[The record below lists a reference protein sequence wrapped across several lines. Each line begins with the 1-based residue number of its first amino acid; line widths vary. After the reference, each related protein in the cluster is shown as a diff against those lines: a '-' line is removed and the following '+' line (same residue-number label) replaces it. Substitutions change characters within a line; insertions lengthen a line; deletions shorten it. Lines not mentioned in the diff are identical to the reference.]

1 MEMQEIWE
9 RYHQFI
15 GFVVAI
21 IVCLA
26 INLIALTCTN
36 HAYKDGQQRILQSY
50 TESLS
55 LIDSLQKQNEDA
67 LNRVLTE
74 REKTIKKILSDTLID
89 NIQGLCTKQKDAVR
103 KYVRPYL
110 EVTTRELDIKDKIKA
125 DPNQEYKVLRDEIR
139 SLLQLEFNKLQNEYE
154 SIEVW
159 AAILTVIFLIF
170 SFYSLFKTERLEEKG
185 YQSISKIEELE
196 SNAHNNLEDLQNSM
210 REENQVFL
218 NQATDRFEGIYNDQT
233 SRIRNMEE
241 NMRER
246 FQSYQSQMEEMLNEA
261 RNLRNGQFNADN
273 ITTDVSE

>member
-1 MEMQEIWE
+1 MREIWD

-21 IVCLA
+21 IICLT

-36 HAYKDGQQRILQSY
+36 RTYNDGQQTILKSY
-50 TESLS
+50 KESLA

-89 NIQGLCTKQKDAVR
+89 SIQGLCTKQKDAIR

-110 EVTTRELDIKDKIKA
+110 EVTTRELDIKEKINA
-125 DPNQEYKVLRDEIR
+125 DPNHEYKVLRDEIR

-170 SFYSLFKTERLEEKG
+170 SFYSFFKTERLEEQG
-185 YQSISKIEELE
+185 QQSITRIEGLE
-196 SNAHNNLEDLQNSM
+196 NNAQRNLEGLQNSM
-210 REENQVFL
+210 REENQNFL
-218 NQATDRFEGIYNDQT
+218 NRATDRFEDFYDDQT

-241 NMRER
+241 NMSER

-261 RNLRNGQFNADN
+261 RNLRNGQLNADN
-273 ITTDVSE
+273 ITTDASE

>member
-1 MEMQEIWE
+1 MREIWE

-36 HAYKDGQQRILQSY
+36 HAYKDGQKRILQSY
-50 TESLS
+50 KESLS
-55 LIDSLQKQNEDA
+55 MIDSLQKQNEDA

-89 NIQGLCTKQKDAVR
+89 SIQGLCNKQKDAVR

-110 EVTTRELDIKDKIKA
+110 EVTTREFDIKEKIKA
-125 DPNQEYKVLRDEIR
+125 DPNQEYKVLRDEIK
-139 SLLQLEFNKLQNEYE
+139 SLLQLEFTKLQNEYE
-154 SIEVW
+154 AIEIW

-196 SNAHNNLEDLQNSM
+196 SDAHNNLEDLQNSM

-218 NQATDRFEGIYNDQT
+218 SQATERFEGIYNDQT

-261 RNLRNGQFNADN
+261 RNLRNGQLNADN

>member
-1 MEMQEIWE
+1 MREIWE

-36 HAYKDGQQRILQSY
+36 HAYKDGQKRILQSY
-50 TESLS
+50 KESLS
-55 LIDSLQKQNEDA
+55 MIDSLQKQNEDA

-89 NIQGLCTKQKDAVR
+89 SIQGLCNKQKDAVR

-110 EVTTRELDIKDKIKA
+110 EVTTRELDIKEKIKA
-125 DPNQEYKVLRDEIR
+125 DPNQEYKVLRDEIK
-139 SLLQLEFNKLQNEYE
+139 SLLQLEFTKLQNEYE
-154 SIEVW
+154 AIEIW

-196 SNAHNNLEDLQNSM
+196 SDAHNNLEDLQNSM

-218 NQATDRFEGIYNDQT
+218 SQATERFEGIYNDQT

-261 RNLRNGQFNADN
+261 RNLRNGQLNADN

>member
-1 MEMQEIWE
+1 MQEIWE

-21 IVCLA
+21 IVCLV

-50 TESLS
+50 KESLS
-55 LIDSLQKQNEDA
+55 MIDSLQKQNEDA
-67 LNRVLTE
+67 LNRVLAE

-89 NIQGLCTKQKDAVR
+89 SIQGLCTKQKDAVR

-110 EVTTRELDIKDKIKA
+110 EVTTRELDIKEIIKV

-139 SLLQLEFNKLQNEYE
+139 SLLQLEFTKLQNEYE
-154 SIEVW
+154 AIEIW

-210 REENQVFL
+210 REGNQVFL
-218 NQATDRFEGIYNDQT
+218 SQATDRFEGFYNDQT
-233 SRIRNMEE
+233 SRIRGIEDE
-241 NMRER
+241 MRER
-246 FQSYQSQMEEMLNEA
+246 FQSYRNQMEEILNEA
-261 RNLRNGQFNADN
+261 RNLRNGRLNADN
-273 ITTDVSE
+273 ITTDTSE

>member
-1 MEMQEIWE
+1 MREIWE

-36 HAYKDGQQRILQSY
+36 HAYKDGQKRILQSY
-50 TESLS
+50 KESLS
-55 LIDSLQKQNEDA
+55 MIDSLQKQNEDA

-89 NIQGLCTKQKDAVR
+89 SIQGLCNKQKDAVR

-110 EVTTRELDIKDKIKA
+110 EVTTRELDIKEKIKA

-196 SNAHNNLEDLQNSM
+196 SNAHSNLEDLQNSM

-218 NQATDRFEGIYNDQT
+218 SQATDRFEGIYNDQT

-273 ITTDVSE
+273 ITTDVRE

>member
-1 MEMQEIWE
+1 M
-9 RYHQFI
+9 
-15 GFVVAI
+15 
-21 IVCLA
+21 
-26 INLIALTCTN
+26 
-36 HAYKDGQQRILQSY
+36 D
-50 TESLS
+50 
-55 LIDSLQKQNEDA
+55 
-67 LNRVLTE
+67 
-74 REKTIKKILSDTLID
+74 ILSDIFTDTLID